1 MASTSEI
8 LAGKAFVRLFLKND
22 MTRQL
27 VRVLRNAQTKLKK
40 FGRSAIATGRRIAV
54 VGALMAAPFVFATR
68 TFAEFDDAM
77 RAVGAVTEDTGA
89 NLDMLRGKAKKLGA
103 TTSFTAIEVGLL
115 MLELGRANFDPSE
128 IDNMTGSVLSL
139 ARATRTEAS
148 LSAKILSRSIRQFG
162 LAASDSSR
170 VADVL
175 TAAANKSLNT
185 VESLGQSLELV
196 GPVADDFNLS
206 LEDTLAVLGTLG
218 NLGIEGSMAGTAM
231 RRILL
236 TTGADAEKLKR
247 IFGVEFVDMN
257 GNVRPLVDTL
267 QDVADATRNLGSAER
282 AQKFKDAF
290 GLRGITGASGIGK
303 NIVGARD
310 LRDAIGEAGGLAAK
324 TAKEMDDGLGG
335 ALRILKSAIEG
346 VRIEIGGALAP
357 ALQKLAKWM
366 TVNLQSAIEW
376 IKANKGMVVV
386 AAVAAVG
393 VIGLGVALVAMGVAL
408 HIAAVGVG
416 ALATIAAAVLLP
428 LKLIAITLVII
439 TAGLGITSFA
449 FSFASKVISGVFTA
463 ALVGLKITMIALGVV
478 FELMA
483 FAINVTIAAMS
494 SLITLITLGP
504 VGILAAIVAVVVGFD
519 LFGVVVKKTLGA
531 VDSGFNAARGAIVG
545 TADAIVGIKDAV
557 VSTGAGVRSFGQTI
571 RQTFA
576 GAFAVVKSGFRTLV
590 VDVGASWKTLQ
601 VLLSTGNFSEAWK
614 LGITLAKLEWVKF
627 KHWMLNLWDS
637 IAPSVNKAI
646 VAAADSIGGT
656 LANLKIGWGN
666 IWDTL
671 LSGLRTFLSA
681 LDTALG
687 EIQLRIVT
695 IQAFFG
701 EDTSK
706 SGLPPLLTGLVPAGR
721 SAEEKKT
728 EDAAAI
734 AQGKSVAEAIK
745 TALVTGEKTPA
756 ELVAA
761 IAAREKE
768 LADAINDHKDALVAA
783 KKAAEEAVKKQQAGA
798 GGAGAGG
805 VGGRGGGGG
814 AVAALAAPIGIAL
827 TATHSA
833 AAARISGFQ
842 PGGPQQKMADG
853 IQRIAELNEKQLESL
868 DKFLAGWR
876 VA

>member
-1 MASTSEI
+1 RWT
-8 LAGKAFVRLFLKND
+8 
-22 MTRQL
+22 
-27 VRVLRNAQTKLKK
+27 
-40 FGRSAIATGRRIAV
+40 
-54 VGALMAAPFVFATR
+54 
-68 TFAEFDDAM
+68 
-77 RAVGAVTEDTGA
+77 
-89 NLDMLRGKAKKLGA
+89 
-103 TTSFTAIEVGLL
+103 
-115 MLELGRANFDPSE
+115 
-128 IDNMTGSVLSL
+128 
-139 ARATRTEAS
+139 
-148 LSAKILSRSIRQFG
+148 
-162 LAASDSSR
+162 LAAAYASR
-170 VADVL
+170 MLPQIFRPDDPLLQVTLAPEDKRTLERLVAD
-175 TAAANKSLNT
+175 
-185 VESLGQSLELV
+185 
-196 GPVADDFNLS
+196 
-206 LEDTLAVLGTLG
+206 
-218 NLGIEGSMAGTAM
+218 
-231 RRILL
+231 
-236 TTGADAEKLKR
+236 
-247 IFGVEFVDMN
+247 
-257 GNVRPLVDTL
+257 
-267 QDVADATRNLGSAER
+267 
-282 AQKFKDAF
+282 
-290 GLRGITGASGIGK
+290 
-303 NIVGARD
+303 
-310 LRDAIGEAGGLAAK
+310 
-324 TAKEMDDGLGG
+324 
-335 ALRILKSAIEG
+335 
-346 VRIEIGGALAP
+346 
-357 ALQKLAKWM
+357 
-366 TVNLQSAIEW
+366 
-376 IKANKGMVVV
+376 
-386 AAVAAVG
+386 
-393 VIGLGVALVAMGVAL
+393 
-408 HIAAVGVG
+408 
-416 ALATIAAAVLLP
+416 LP
-428 LKLIAITLVII
+428 TD
-439 TAGLGITSFA
+439 
-449 FSFASKVISGVFTA
+449 VFTA
-463 ALVGLKITMIALGVV
+463 DDSLGWCYQFWQTKRKEEVNKSEVKIGADELPAVTQLFTEDYMVRFLLHNSLGAWWSGKQQSSGSTEDQLRKTLSDTLEDYEFDYLRFVEDDGTWKPASGTFDGWPGKAADLKILDPCCGSGHFLVVV

>member
-408 HIAAVGVG
+408 HIAA
-416 ALATIAAAVLLP
+416 
-428 LKLIAITLVII
+428 
-439 TAGLGITSFA
+439 
-449 FSFASKVISGVFTA
+449 
-463 ALVGLKITMIALGVV
+463 
-478 FELMA
+478 
-483 FAINVTIAAMS
+483 
-494 SLITLITLGP
+494 
-504 VGILAAIVAVVVGFD
+504 
-519 LFGVVVKKTLGA
+519 
-531 VDSGFNAARGAIVG
+531 
-545 TADAIVGIKDAV
+545 
-557 VSTGAGVRSFGQTI
+557 
-571 RQTFA
+571 
-576 GAFAVVKSGFRTLV
+576 
-590 VDVGASWKTLQ
+590 
-601 VLLSTGNFSEAWK
+601 
-614 LGITLAKLEWVKF
+614 
-627 KHWMLNLWDS
+627 
-637 IAPSVNKAI
+637 
-646 VAAADSIGGT
+646 
-656 LANLKIGWGN
+656 
-666 IWDTL
+666 
-671 LSGLRTFLSA
+671 
-681 LDTALG
+681 
-687 EIQLRIVT
+687 
-695 IQAFFG
+695 
-701 EDTSK
+701 
-706 SGLPPLLTGLVPAGR
+706 
-721 SAEEKKT
+721 
-728 EDAAAI
+728 
-734 AQGKSVAEAIK
+734 
-745 TALVTGEKTPA
+745 
-756 ELVAA
+756 
-761 IAAREKE
+761 
-768 LADAINDHKDALVAA
+768 
-783 KKAAEEAVKKQQAGA
+783 
-798 GGAGAGG
+798 
-805 VGGRGGGGG
+805 
-814 AVAALAAPIGIAL
+814 
-827 TATHSA
+827 
-833 AAARISGFQ
+833 
-842 PGGPQQKMADG
+842 
-853 IQRIAELNEKQLESL
+853 
-868 DKFLAGWR
+868 
-876 VA
+876 